1 MSGHAN
7 IPIFVPHG
15 GCRERCSFCNQRA
28 ASGQTKAPT
37 PSEVR
42 EVLEKALRSL
52 GEKARSAQ
60 IAFFGGSFTA
70 LPEEERRPLLAAAK
84 PYVDSGAFA
93 GIRVSTRPDCVEES
107 ILDELLTAGVI
118 AVELGAQSMD
128 DAVLAANHRGHTA
141 AQVTDAAA
149 RIRRRGLELGL
160 HMMTG
165 LYRAAPG
172 SDKATA
178 LALADLQP
186 DTMRIHPTLV
196 LRDTALASL
205 YEAGQYA
212 PQTLEEAVESC
223 ADILQI
229 FLERNIPVIRLGLH
243 DEPSLAE
250 NLIAGPY
257 HPAFRQLAEGSILLR
272 KALAAMEIAGIPPGD
287 VTVEVHPRSLSA
299 MAGQNRRNL
308 AALAEQG
315 YKARIK
321 PDESLPPL
329 EVRVLYSS

>member
-1 MSGHAN
+1 MSSHAN

-28 ASGQTKAPT
+28 ASGQIVAPT
-37 PSEVR
+37 PADVR
-42 EVLEKALRSL
+42 EMLEKAYRSL

-70 LPEEERRPLLAAAK
+70 LPPEERRPLLAVAK
-84 PYVDSGAFA
+84 PYVDAGAFA
-93 GIRVSTRPDCVEES
+93 GIRISTRPDCVDED
-107 ILDELLTAGVI
+107 ILDELLAAGVV

-141 AQVTDAAA
+141 AQVTDAAT
-149 RIRRRGLELGL
+149 RIRQRGLELGL

-165 LYRAAPG
+165 LYRATPT

-178 LALADLQP
+178 LALAELRP

-196 LRDTALASL
+196 LRDTALARL
-205 YEAGQYA
+205 YEAGQYT
-212 PQTLEEAVESC
+212 PETLEEAVESC
-223 ADILQI
+223 ANILAI
-229 FLERNIPVIRLGLH
+229 FWERGIPVIRLGLH

-250 NLIAGPY
+250 NLLAGPY
-257 HPAFRQLAEGSILLR
+257 HPAFRELVEGNILLR
-272 KALAAMEIAGIPPGD
+272 KALAAIQAAGIAPGD
-287 VTVEVHPRSLSA
+287 VTLEVHPRNIST
-299 MAGQNRRNL
+299 MAGQNRRNM

-315 YKARIK
+315 FQARIR
-321 PDESLPPL
+321 PNDSVPPL
-329 EVRVLYSS
+329 EVQVR

>member
-28 ASGQTKAPT
+28 ASGQRKAPT

-52 GEKARSAQ
+52 GEKAWSAQ

-70 LPEEERRPLLAAAK
+70 IPPEERRALLAVAK
-84 PYVDSGAFA
+84 SYVDCGAFA
-93 GIRVSTRPDCVEES
+93 GIRVSTRPDSVEES
-107 ILDELLTAGVI
+107 ILDELLAAGVV
-118 AVELGAQSMD
+118 AVELGAQSME

-149 RIRRRGLELGL
+149 RIKRRGLELGL

-165 LYRAAPG
+165 LYRATPA

-178 LALADLQP
+178 LALAALQP
-186 DTMRIHPTLV
+186 DTIRIHPTLV
-196 LRDTALASL
+196 LRDTALTRL
-205 YEAGQYA
+205 YEAGQYT
-212 PQTLEEAVESC
+212 PQTLDSAVESC
-223 ADILQI
+223 ANILTI

-257 HPAFRQLAEGSILLR
+257 HPAFRQLVEGNILLR
-272 KALAAMEIAGIPPGD
+272 KALAAIQTAKIPPGD
-287 VTVEVHPRSLSA
+287 VTLEVHPRNLST

-308 AALAEQG
+308 AALAQRG

-329 EVRVLYSS
+329 EVRALYSS

>member
-28 ASGQTKAPT
+28 ASGQTVAPT
-37 PSEVR
+37 PADVR
-42 EVLEKALRSL
+42 EVLEKAHRSL

-70 LPEEERRPLLAAAK
+70 LPPEERRPLLAIAK
-84 PYVDSGAFA
+84 SYVDCGAFA
-93 GIRVSTRPDCVEES
+93 GIRVSTRPDCVDEDMLE
-107 ILDELLTAGVI
+107 ELLAAGVV

-149 RIRRRGLELGL
+149 RIRQRGLELGL

-165 LYRAAPG
+165 LYRATPA

-178 LALADLQP
+178 LALAKLRP

-223 ADILQI
+223 ANILAV

-257 HPAFRQLAEGSILLR
+257 HPAFRELVEGSILLR
-272 KALAAMEIAGIPPGD
+272 KAQAAIQAAETPPGN
-287 VTVEVHPRSLSA
+287 VTLEVHPHCLSV

-308 AALAEQG
+308 TALAEQG
-315 YKARIK
+315 FQARIR
-321 PDESLPPL
+321 PNESLPPL
-329 EVRVLYSS
+329 EVRVR

>member
-1 MSGHAN
+1 MRGHAN

-28 ASGQTKAPT
+28 ASGQAAAPT
-37 PSEVR
+37 PADVR
-42 EVLEKALRSL
+42 DILEKAMGSL

-70 LPEEERRPLLAAAK
+70 LPEEERRPLLAVAK
-84 PYVDSGAFA
+84 SYVDAGAFA

-107 ILDELLTAGVI
+107 ILDELLAAGVV

-149 RIRRRGLELGL
+149 RIKRRGLELGL

-165 LYRAAPG
+165 LYRATPA

-178 LALADLQP
+178 LALADLKP

-196 LRDTALASL
+196 LRDTMLARL
-205 YEAGQYA
+205 YEAGHYA
-212 PQTLEEAVESC
+212 PESLDSAVESC
-223 ADILQI
+223 VELLAI
-229 FLERNIPVIRLGLH
+229 FLERDIPVIRLGLH

-257 HPAFRQLAEGSILLR
+257 HPAFRELVEGNILLR
-272 KALAAMEIAGIPPGD
+272 KALAAIKAAGISPGNLILQ
-287 VTVEVHPRSLSA
+287 VHPRCLSV

-308 AALAEQG
+308 AALAERG
-315 YKARIK
+315 FKARVR